1 MNTAP
6 QNHTANTATTQPQV
20 YGWCPGA
27 LRPMPSG
34 DGLVVRIRPPG
45 GRLTSAQAQG
55 IAQLASQYAWPVL
68 DLTSRA
74 NIQLRGVAT
83 ADHPALMRELQAL
96 QLVDTSLDAE
106 ARRNLLVTPFWQ
118 AGDGTTDLAQ
128 ALTAALASPHAP
140 TLPSKFGFALDC
152 GESPVL
158 RACSADIRIER
169 SASGYLVCADG
180 SPHGA
185 PATPDEVLPLA
196 LELTHWFVDAGGVQA
211 GRGRM
216 AALLTNSTLPPR
228 FSTVPRRNLTPTA
241 PPLGLVPQGCVV
253 GFEFGQLPAETL
265 AALGALGP
273 LRITPWRSLLIEGLP
288 QLPAL
293 DGLITQD
300 NDARLRVAAC
310 TGAPGCSQAAGAT
323 RVFARDWAALV
334 PHGQVLHVSGCSKG
348 CAHPGA
354 TLTLVA
360 TATGFNLIPHGT
372 AASAPTWRALDAA
385 AVASHLQHLSHAPR
399 I

>member
-1 MNTAP
+1 MNAP
-6 QNHTANTATTQPQV
+6 HRPATTAQPQV

-45 GRLTSAQAQG
+45 GRLTVVQAQG
-55 IAQLASQYAWPVL
+55 IAHLASRYAWPVL

-74 NIQLRGVAT
+74 NIQLRGVAA
-83 ADHPALMRELQAL
+83 ADHPALMRALQAL
-96 QLVDTSLDAE
+96 QLVDTSLDSE
-106 ARRNLLVTPFWQ
+106 ARRNLLITPFWQ
-118 AGDGTTDLAQ
+118 VDDGTTHLAQ

-169 SASGYLVCADG
+169 SATGVLVCADG
-180 SPHGA
+180 STHGA
-185 PATPDEVLPLA
+185 PATTDEVVPLA
-196 LELTHWFVDAGGVQA
+196 VELAQWFVDAGGMQA

-216 AALLTNSTLPPR
+216 AALVAHTALPAR
-228 FSTVPRRNLTPTA
+228 FNAAPRRNVTPAA
-241 PPLGLVPQGCVV
+241 PPLGLVPQGCMV

-288 QLPAL
+288 QLPGL
-293 DGLITQD
+293 EGLITQD
-300 NDARLRVAAC
+300 NDARLRVTAC
-310 TGAPGCSQAAGAT
+310 TGAPGCTQAAGPT

-360 TATGFNLIPHGT
+360 TAAGFNLIPHGT
-372 AASAPTWRALDAA
+372 AASAPTRPALDAA